1 MKLTFENVRYE
12 VRVKATREQQ
22 LQTGQKFV
30 RSEIIKGVS
39 GFALPGQTLY
49 IMGSSGAGKTS
60 LLNILSD
67 RASTSGG
74 NSISGTVKVN
84 DAAKLDQ
91 HVFGRVG
98 GYVMQ
103 DDVLFAYYSP
113 RESLRFAARLK
124 LSEITKEEQ
133 DERVEKLLEELGLKH
148 VADTPV
154 GSVKVKSLS
163 GGERKRTAI
172 GVELITDPS
181 VILLDEPTSGLD
193 SFKALQIVKL
203 LQRQARMGK
212 TIIATI
218 HQPGSQA
225 FALFDRLILMCDGH
239 IVYQGAARQSAAY
252 FTSIGVPCPRY
263 ANPADFFMKVLTVDY
278 PKQARDEKKVAFLSY
293 QYELKQA
300 AAVKQADGL

>member
-1 MKLTFENVRYE
+1 
-12 VRVKATREQQ
+12 
-22 LQTGQKFV
+22 
-30 RSEIIKGVS
+30 
-39 GFALPGQTLY
+39 LPDQTLY

-67 RASTSGG
+67 RASSGNG
-74 NSISGTVKVN
+74 NTISGKIRVN
-84 DAAKLDQ
+84 DNSPLNQ
-91 HVFGRVG
+91 QIFGRVG

-103 DDVLFAYYSP
+103 DDILYAYYSP

-124 LSEITKEEQ
+124 LSNIPIEDQ

-154 GSVKVKSLS
+154 GSVKIKSLS

-203 LQRQARMGK
+203 L
-212 TIIATI
+212 
-218 HQPGSQA
+218 
-225 FALFDRLILMCDGH
+225 
-239 IVYQGAARQSAAY
+239 
-252 FTSIGVPCPRY
+252 
-263 ANPADFFMKVLTVDY
+263 
-278 PKQARDEKKVAFLSY
+278 
-293 QYELKQA
+293 
-300 AAVKQADGL
+300 